1 MPGSANIAWTYV
13 LPVIF
18 DITTAGTST
27 AAVPYGAT
35 QVVVEV
41 WGGGGGGGGMRTD
54 ADNYGGGGAAGG
66 YTKVTKT
73 LTAADRG
80 KTISYTVNNPTLPG
94 SNSGGPSAAP
104 SGQAGSSCSASCT
117 GFSFGSF
124 TLSSGGG
131 TGGAGATGTL
141 DGIGGTPGG
150 STSGGDAG
158 SVVGQVGSAGDSAAL
173 TPGFGGPPEAGT
185 VSNTIYGGGGIGGYF
200 DGSSFVEPLAGS
212 IGRVYIKFT

>member
-1 MPGSANIAWTYV
+1 MPGSADIAWSYV
-13 LPVIF
+13 LPVVF

-80 KTISYTVNNPTLPG
+80 KTISYTVNNATLPG
-94 SNSGGPSAAP
+94 ANSGTVATA
-104 SGQAGSSCSASCT
+104 GQAGNSCSASCT
-117 GFSFGSF
+117 GFSFGAF

-131 TGGAGATGTL
+131 TGGGAATGAL

-150 STSGGDAG
+150 STSGGDVG
-158 SVVGQVGSAGDSAAL
+158 SVVGQVGDAGDSVAL
-173 TPGFGGPPEAGT
+173 LPGFGGAPEAGT
-185 VSNTIYGGGGIGGYF
+185 VGNTVYGGGGIGGYF
-200 DGSSFVEPLAGS
+200 DGSNFLEPLAGS